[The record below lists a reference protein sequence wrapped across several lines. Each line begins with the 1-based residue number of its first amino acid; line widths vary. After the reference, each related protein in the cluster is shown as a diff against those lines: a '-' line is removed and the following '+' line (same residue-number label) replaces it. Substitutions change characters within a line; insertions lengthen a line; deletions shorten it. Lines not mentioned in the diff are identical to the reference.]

1 MTSPEPSPARPP
13 LNPAIRPGLAGEAR
27 ITVGAEHLAPHT
39 PKFSTPTMVML
50 IEQAAYS
57 AVYPL
62 LSQQQ
67 TVVGYE
73 INVKHLAPADA
84 GSDVVARSTL
94 AHVAGNKLQFEVVV
108 RLGDL
113 TLGAAEL
120 RMAIVP
126 QAIAA
131 PPAAASSTGSQ

>member
-1 MTSPEPSPARPP
+1 MTTPEPSPARPP

-27 ITVGAEHLAPHT
+27 ITVGAEHIAPHT
-39 PKFSTPTMVML
+39 PKFSTPAMVML
-50 IEQAAYS
+50 IEQASYG

-62 LSQQQ
+62 LHQQQ

-108 RLGDL
+108 CLGDL
-113 TLGAAEL
+113 VLGTAEL

-126 QAIAA
+126 QALAV
-131 PPAAASSTGSQ
+131 PPAASQ

>member
-1 MTSPEPSPARPP
+1 MTTPEPSPARPP

-39 PKFSTPTMVML
+39 PKFSTPAMVML
-50 IEQAAYS
+50 IEQASYG

-62 LSQQQ
+62 LHQQQ

-94 AHVAGNKLQFEVVV
+94 AHVAGNKLHFEVVV

-113 TLGAAEL
+113 ALGTAEL

-126 QAIAA
+126 QM
-131 PPAAASSTGSQ
+131 AASDRLS

>member
-1 MTSPEPSPARPP
+1 
-13 LNPAIRPGLAGEAR
+13 
-27 ITVGAEHLAPHT
+27 
-39 PKFSTPTMVML
+39 MVML
-50 IEQAAYS
+50 IEQASYG

-62 LSQQQ
+62 LHQQQ

-108 RLGDL
+108 CLGDL
-113 TLGAAEL
+113 VLGTAEL

-126 QAIAA
+126 QALAV
-131 PPAAASSTGSQ
+131 PPAASQ

>member
-1 MTSPEPSPARPP
+1 MTTPEPSPARPP

-27 ITVGAEHLAPHT
+27 IRVGAEHLAPHT
-39 PKFSTPTMVML
+39 PKFSTPAMVML
-50 IEQAAYS
+50 IEQASYG

-62 LSQQQ
+62 LHQQQ

-108 RLGDL
+108 CLGDL
-113 TLGAAEL
+113 VLGTAEL

-126 QAIAA
+126 QAIAVL
-131 PPAAASSTGSQ
+131 PAVASQ

>member
-1 MTSPEPSPARPP
+1 MTTPEPSPARPP

-39 PKFSTPTMVML
+39 PKFSTPAMVML
-50 IEQAAYS
+50 IEQASYG
-57 AVYPL
+57 AVYPFL
-62 LSQQQ
+62 HQQQ

-94 AHVAGNKLQFEVVV
+94 GHVAGNKLQFEVVV

-113 TLGAAEL
+113 VLGTAEL

-126 QAIAA
+126 QALAV
-131 PPAAASSTGSQ
+131 PPAAASQ